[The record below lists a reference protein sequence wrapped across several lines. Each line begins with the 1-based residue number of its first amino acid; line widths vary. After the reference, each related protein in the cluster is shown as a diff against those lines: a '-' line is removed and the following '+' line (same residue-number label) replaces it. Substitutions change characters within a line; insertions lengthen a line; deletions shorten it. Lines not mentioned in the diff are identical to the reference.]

1 MCLQGNNSSFAF
13 YHNFSDSCHQMSFLI
28 QYCQSVC
35 FTCLLLIMIIKY
47 KVILFLTFFYP
58 TKQLFSV
65 FKQFSLAWK
74 KQKFLVYF
82 QSILKDKFQIHKQKK
97 FLMTITVVSILS
109 SKYLSKCFVSITNL
123 LKPLFDEFRDCCLNR
138 INCVKIISQCSFF
151 SEL

>member
-74 KQKFLVYF
+74 KYKFLVYF
-82 QSILKDKFQIHKQKK
+82 QSILKDKFQIHLQKK
-97 FLMTITVVSILS
+97 FLMTIKVVSILS
-109 SKYLSKCFVSITNL
+109 SKYLSKYFQPSEIVVDKHRNLCYCFQQNQLRKKTHSFL
-123 LKPLFDEFRDCCLNR
+123 SFRNYD
-138 INCVKIISQCSFF
+138 
-151 SEL
+151 